1 MLSIDRQTLCGE
13 VIFCRTRS
21 ATFRRKGK
29 NRIMCRYP
37 CWRRGDTFPTHL
49 HRNSVALSLPK
60 PAYGPASGSRDF
72 PKRTPRSYSLLS
84 WKSTTTHH
92 LSKRGHRL
100 QYFLPYLRKA
110 VGDRATSRIPSS
122 HQSGRTSDGFPPLRQ
137 HREAE
142 PWDGT
147 PCDAVLRLAGRQSFH
162 GA

>member
-1 MLSIDRQTLCGE
+1 MWGSDILSHSFCNIPSQREKQDNVPLSMLA
-13 VIFCRTRS
+13 TRRYFS
-21 ATFRRKGK
+21 DSLTQKFRG
-29 NRIMCRYP
+29 P
-37 CWRRGDTFPTHL
+37 F
-49 HRNSVALSLPK
+49 LPK